1 MYFLSEIAILIH
13 LPDLLC
19 SINKRIEIYAEYI
32 ISLSLTEV
40 SLLIAFAAEDYIMK
54 NSSVSQN
61 FIMLYFNYILTV
73 LGQMYYVSMLAITVD
88 HVLEIR
94 LIIKYGL
101 YLSAK
106 KAKVILLVL
115 FSIPNLIYFTYLV
128 LVVVYKR
135 YELTFQVQVK
145 FQMHVTPFHRIVFI
159 ITAFSVYFNIFRK
172 IHKNRVAD
180 DHLKMNVSSNAPIA
194 RRKFYLI
201 KYLVPLRIIISLVL
215 FTTIPNV
222 MLFIY
227 FTYNMSHRVTLID
240 VIAVLFETGCIADPL
255 THFSPV
261 SHFYTP

>member
-1 MYFLSEIAILIH
+1 
-13 LPDLLC
+13 
-19 SINKRIEIYAEYI
+19 
-32 ISLSLTEV
+32 
-40 SLLIAFAAEDYIMK
+40 
-54 NSSVSQN
+54 
-61 FIMLYFNYILTV
+61 MLYFNYILTV
-73 LGQMYYVSMLAITVD
+73 LGQMYYVSMLAITLD

-115 FSIPNLIYFTYLV
+115 FSILNLIYFTYLV

-145 FQMHVTPFHRIVFI
+145 FQMHVTPFYHIVFI

-194 RRKFYLI
+194 RRKFYLSNI
-201 KYLVPLRIIISLVL
+201 LFLCGLLFLSFYLLQFQMSC
-215 FTTIPNV
+215 F
-222 MLFIY
+222 LFILH
-227 FTYNMSHRVTLID
+227 TTCHI
-240 VIAVLFETGCIADPL
+240 EK
-255 THFSPV
+255 H
-261 SHFYTP
+261 